1 MTAALCRCVSLY
13 AAVCGGCGAALG
25 LLWLVG
31 HLYVLTHTLDPELRT
46 HRWGRQRL
54 QWVGNGDVYKFI
66 CSILENIQYYNSPTV
81 QSITIKQPYFFT
93 NDKSEGERARAVTR
107 KKP

>member
-1 MTAALCRCVSLY
+1 MPPGLLLPVVGVSTGGGGRVTAALCRCVSLY

-46 HRWGRQRL
+46 HKWGNVCSGWEMVL
-54 QWVGNGDVYKFI
+54 FI
-66 CSILENIQYYNSPTV
+66 SLFAAFWKIFN
-81 QSITIKQPYFFT
+81 ITILRQC
-93 NDKSEGERARAVTR
+93 SQ
-107 KKP
+107 

>member
-46 HRWGRQRL
+46 HRWG
-54 QWVGNGDVYKFI
+54 NFCNI
-66 CSILENIQYYNSPTV
+66 CNILENIQYYNSL
-81 QSITIKQPYFFT
+81 
-93 NDKSEGERARAVTR
+93 AV
-107 KKP
+107 

>member
-46 HRWGRQRL
+46 HR
-54 QWVGNGDVYKFI
+54 
-66 CSILENIQYYNSPTV
+66 
-81 QSITIKQPYFFT
+81 
-93 NDKSEGERARAVTR
+93 
-107 KKP
+107 

>member
-46 HRWGRQRL
+46 HRWGNVR
-54 QWVGNGDVYKFI
+54 NGWETVSI
-66 CSILENIQYYNSPTV
+66 CNILENIQYYNSPTV

-93 NDKSEGERARAVTR
+93 NDKSEGGRAGAVTR